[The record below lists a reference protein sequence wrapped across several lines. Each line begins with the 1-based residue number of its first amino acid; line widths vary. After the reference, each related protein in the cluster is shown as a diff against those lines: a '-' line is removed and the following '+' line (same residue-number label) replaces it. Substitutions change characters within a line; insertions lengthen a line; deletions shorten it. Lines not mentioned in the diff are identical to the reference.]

1 MNKYDEKDWGIE
13 IAHCDDD
20 DLLLRQGECGCG
32 DDVTVRLHTCHFPLI
47 AKHLGLMTQQEFDTA
62 TARSDD
68 RLHILVSLINAHLA
82 PEHPLV
88 HATTVLLGSNGQQQK
103 HRPVDPTSN
112 NKQFSLIEE

>member
-13 IAHCDDD
+13 IAHCDDN

-32 DDVTVRLHTCHFPLI
+32 DEVTVRLHTCHFPLI

-62 TARSDD
+62 TDRSDD
-68 RLHILVSLINAHLA
+68 RLHLLASLINTHLA

-88 HATTVLLGSNGQQQK
+88 RELLSCLAPMVSDTSRAREMLLATI
-103 HRPVDPTSN
+103 
-112 NKQFSLIEE
+112 NKFH